1 MYPNNISKNITD
13 SMYYRYYLNEKI
25 KQQHENYLNKTKK
38 KDTTTKSLTQNNKNP
53 SN

>member
-25 KQQHENYLNKTKK
+25 KQQHEDYLNKTKK
-38 KDTTTKSLTQNNKNP
+38 KDTTITCPKQNKKP